1 MKKPSWDTVDKT
13 VCDSLEI
20 LLFLSA
26 VCACVCVCMYMRVC
40 MRVCMCACMH
50 MCVCAYTTLCAC
62 FCMWA
67 HVCVCISLSLLQTS
81 FHELTFSKTG
91 TARVMR
97 SQNRTDTSWSNAD
110 LTSSSPV
117 GDWHSLTSR
126 GISVKRHTDISFPTA
141 SLLLS
146 FTILGE
152 IQELK
157 WAKTIRKLKNQP
169 LQKQFFLH
177 II

>member
-1 MKKPSWDTVDKT
+1 M
-13 VCDSLEI
+13 
-20 LLFLSA
+20 
-26 VCACVCVCMYMRVC
+26 CVCVHVHACVHACVYVC
-40 MRVCMCACMH
+40 VH
-50 MCVCAYTTLCAC
+50 AY
-62 FCMWA
+62 
-67 HVCVCISLSLLQTS
+67 VCVCIHHSVCVFLHVNTCLCASLSLSLLQTS

-126 GISVKRHTDISFPTA
+126 GISVKRHTDVSFPTA

-157 WAKTIRKLKNQP
+157 
-169 LQKQFFLH
+169 
-177 II
+177 